1 MNPYKRCR
9 FICTSSAGTCATF
22 TTENRA
28 GCEKVE
34 GIGSHTRVFCSLP
47 SEVCPIPEPAS
58 FPGAL
63 RSLHLSGAAGSAA
76 AARLPALRR
85 DLASPV
91 ISKHPASYFTP
102 RLSRFI
108 YTDRGCSETKEYFF
122 FLRQRCFIFLEGLC
136 FLLER

>member
-1 MNPYKRCR
+1 M
-9 FICTSSAGTCATF
+9 
-22 TTENRA
+22 
-28 GCEKVE
+28 E
-34 GIGSHTRVFCSLP
+34 GIASHTLVFCSLP
-47 SEVCPIPEPAS
+47 SEVCRSPQPAS
-58 FPGAL
+58 FPGA
-63 RSLHLSGAAGSAA
+63 RQSLHLPGAACSAA

-85 DLASPV
+85 DLASPL